1 LGVALGNISPTDVLI
16 GQRLAEEL
24 AELQKFCELL
34 DTERGVLEKGQA
46 DKLPPLVQETSLLAT
61 RLGQLLA
68 ERERALTQA
77 GFGGGR
83 EGMEAWLAQRPQD
96 TKAQDKWQQLLKL
109 AEEARRL
116 QALNGK
122 LIALQLQ
129 HTQQAL
135 AALMSASG
143 RPLTYGPDGQQRVG
157 GGGRALGSA

>member
-1 LGVALGNISPTDVLI
+1 MVIGNISPADVLI

-24 AELQKFCELL
+24 GELQQFCKVL
-34 DTERGVLEKGQA
+34 DTERGALEKGQA
-46 DKLPPLVQETSLLAT
+46 DKLPALVQETSRLAT
-61 RLGQLLA
+61 RLGQLLS
-68 ERERALTQA
+68 EREQALTQA
-77 GFGGGR
+77 GFESGR
-83 EGMEAWLAQRPQD
+83 SGMETWLAQRRHD
-96 TKAQDKWQQLLKL
+96 AKAQNTWKQLLDL

-122 LIALQLQ
+122 LIAVQLQ

-143 RPLTYGPDGQQRVG
+143 RPITYGPDGQQKVG

>member
-1 LGVALGNISPTDVLI
+1 MALGNISPADVLI

-24 AELQKFCELL
+24 AELQKFCEVL
-34 DTERGVLEKGQA
+34 DAERGVLEKGQA
-46 DKLPPLVQETSLLAT
+46 DKLPPLVQETSQLAT

-77 GFGGGR
+77 GFDGGR
-83 EGMEAWLAQRPQD
+83 EGMESWLAQRKQD

-116 QALNGK
+116 QTLNGK

>member
-1 LGVALGNISPTDVLI
+1 MSIGNTSPPDPVI

-24 AELQKFCELL
+24 GELQQFCKAL

-46 DKLPPLVQETSLLAT
+46 DKLPALVQETSRLAT
-61 RLGQLLA
+61 RLGHLLS
-68 ERERALTQA
+68 EREQALTQM
-77 GFGGGR
+77 GFESGR
-83 EGMEAWLAQRPQD
+83 RGMEAWLAQRPHDAGVQ
-96 TKAQDKWQQLLKL
+96 AAWQQLLSL

-122 LIALQLQ
+122 LIAVQLQ

-143 RPLTYGPDGQQRVG
+143 RPITYGPDGQQRVG